1 MRARAGPILLVLLLL
16 AYVAVSVAPAWHGLH
31 GPHNAKDWASYY
43 YGVQVLAGG
52 GDPYSLSLLQ
62 EAAQADGFA
71 QEVYPYLYP
80 PPFLLE
86 VWWMVPLSA
95 SVSRDILFVLNQAAW
110 LGLGVVLWRWFQPPL
125 LLLGVLA
132 VTLTPVTHT
141 GRLGQVNGIVALLVA
156 AALWRRSGGL
166 MSVAAMIKMSPALYL
181 PVWAAQGRWRPVLMS
196 VAGAVGLS
204 VLALLVAPLELQM
217 HFYRDMLP
225 GFSSGAYNSLQ
236 VPVGLNA
243 NHSVPSLL
251 NVIWPGPDAY
261 TLSAGV
267 RTASAVLLLLSLSL
281 SAWLSRRVSDVFSEA
296 CLFGALTVALVVLPV
311 YAYEHHLALLA
322 FPSAALGSALLSGRL
337 PRWSWA
343 LALPSYL
350 AVAWPLAGFRQ
361 ALRAAPELAWL
372 IRELKLLGAILLGV
386 LCCWAALRGAAAERR
401 S

>member
-1 MRARAGPILLVLLLL
+1 MRVAQILLAVLLL
-16 AYVAVSVAPAWHGLH
+16 AYVGVSVIPAWRGLH

-43 YGVQVLAGG
+43 YGAQVLAEG
-52 GDPYSLSLLQ
+52 GDPYALPLLQ
-62 EAAQADGFA
+62 QAAQADGFA
-71 QEVYPYLYP
+71 QTVYPYLYP

-95 SVSRDILFVLNQAAW
+95 PVSRDILFALNQAAW
-110 LGLGVVLWRWFQPPL
+110 LGLGVVLWRWFRPPL

-132 VTLTPVTHT
+132 VTLTPVTHA

-166 MSVAAMIKMSPALYL
+166 LSAAAMIKMSPALYL
-181 PVWAAQGRWRPVLMS
+181 PVWAAQGRWRAVLLS
-196 VAGAVGLS
+196 VVGAVGLS
-204 VLALLVAPLELQM
+204 VLALLVVPLEVQV
-217 HFYRDMLP
+217 HFYRDLLP
-225 GFSSGAYNSLQ
+225 GFSSGAYNGLQ

-243 NHSVPSLL
+243 NHSIPSALDVL
-251 NVIWPGPDAY
+251 WPGPDDY

-267 RTASAVLLLLSLSL
+267 RSVSSVLLLVALALA
-281 SAWLSRRVSDVFSEA
+281 AWLSRRVSGVLSEA

-322 FPSAALGSALLSGRL
+322 LPVAALGAALLSGRL
-337 PRWSWA
+337 PGWSWA
-343 LALPSYL
+343 LALPGYL

-372 IRELKLLGAILLGV
+372 IRECKLLGAILIGL
-386 LCCWAALRGAAAERR
+386 LCFWAALRGPSSDRP